1 MFMAGFADKSITQ
14 LEQEIHQL
22 EETASRQQSSA
33 TSYERALRQSQARL
47 AETER
52 NQTLQQA
59 HLRQLQSD
67 AKSKSD
73 SARNARQAAAWRR
86 EEVRRRIQEA
96 EEESTQRAAQRRT
109 FLQLHEFEIKALVER
124 ARQDPTVRDAFRSL
138 KAGHWGNEEL
148 QRCQSTI
155 WEVLSGACSKEMVA
169 IATTVVDAWE
179 VEEDDVVVVLVKS
192 GDQGVVES
200 PTFKV
205 RAQGKLTP
213 VSKLGKEAIPEGA
226 QVNIERQQA
235 AGTDS
240 YLTSSQPTTMG
251 ERNRE
256 TSEQRH
262 TSSPHSVSRIA
273 LSPAITL
280 ASLHWNVQPP
290 RSTLKRPRIES
301 GGDFFT

>member
-1 MFMAGFADKSITQ
+1 M
-14 LEQEIHQL
+14 
-22 EETASRQQSSA
+22 
-33 TSYERALRQSQARL
+33 RQSQARL

-67 AKSKSD
+67 ASIKSE
-73 SARNARQAAAWRR
+73 SARNAREAAAWRR

-96 EEESTQRAAQRRT
+96 EEESAQRAAQRRT
-109 FLQLHEFEIKALVER
+109 FLQLQDFEIKALAER
-124 ARQDPTVRDAFRSL
+124 ARQDPTIRGAFRSL
-138 KAGHWGNEEL
+138 KAGYWGNEEL

-169 IATTVVDAWE
+169 IATRVVDAWE
-179 VEEDDVVVVLVKS
+179 VEEDDVVVVSVKS
-192 GDQGVVES
+192 RDQGVMEL

-213 VSKLGKEAIPEGA
+213 MSKLGKEAMSEGA
-226 QVNIERQQA
+226 QVNIERQSA
-235 AGTDS
+235 AGTDHS
-240 YLTSSQPTTMG
+240 LTSSPPTTTG
-251 ERNRE
+251 ERNPE
-256 TSEQRH
+256 ISEQRH
-262 TSSPHSVSRIA
+262 NSSPHPVSRLA
-273 LSPAITL
+273 LSPAITP

-290 RSTLKRPRIES
+290 PSTSKRPRIES